1 MNVYLKYRLVNT
13 RFCNNWCT
21 DVDIVKGIFPKMAS
35 CNDCLVVQPSVSP
48 NICTNSKNLK
58 QISLTFTWKL
68 LQTWPFETRFL
79 FLKGQRCWFWVIS
92 LFLRGKNNTIC
103 LKKLPCL
110 HIAVQTIWVT
120 NHSAC
125 SVANI
130 FSLTGYEWTGRL
142 YWRNFLFCWESFPRT
157 LHFIGVIF
165 KLFYFWGRGP

>member
-1 MNVYLKYRLVNT
+1 MQWLPCCATICFTEHLYQQRELEANLA
-13 RFCNNWCT
+13 
-21 DVDIVKGIFPKMAS
+21 DIHVKVTTA
-35 CNDCLVVQPSVSP
+35 
-48 NICTNSKNLK
+48 
-58 QISLTFTWKL
+58 LTV
-68 LQTWPFETRFL
+68 ETRFL
-79 FLKGQRCWFWVIS
+79 FLKGQRCWFWVII

-157 LHFIGVIF
+157 LHFIGVVF